1 MGVKGL
7 IGSSKA
13 IHDNT
18 ALRYSMIDQ
27 RDLHLFFSQS
37 DAKLKPKAVHIL
49 SLMVTHIISLNPL
62 HPNISV
68 HILHTVLHTYP
79 KVLMRR
85 ICLTIKSLFSW

>member
-37 DAKLKPKAVHIL
+37 DAKLKPKAAHIL
-49 SLMVTHIISLNPL
+49 SLNPL
-62 HPNISV
+62 HPNISR
-68 HILHTVLHTYP
+68 HILHTVLYTYP
-79 KVLMRR
+79 KVLTRR
-85 ICLTIKSLFSW
+85 ICLTNRSLFSW